1 MAVPGPELL
10 ADPAGSPGLL
20 RCQAPSLSRPG
31 PAEAT
36 VPAESSLADTCSSPP
51 AARSPR
57 GWPPAAPSGRSLTQ
71 VALPTISPA
80 AGWGGS
86 ERHTPD
92 SWPDTPEDQLLTG
105 EGGFSGL
112 GPPLGA
118 RGPHVAGRA
127 AAARRPRLDSAP
139 SQEEAAS
146 PDTALIHMAL
156 ADRLLDRIA
165 LSDTGTTL
173 CSCSV
178 RGEEARREP
187 VRPAGSH
194 SVHRR
199 GGAPQNTDSDLAP
212 QRRSNG
218 CSTGPCVRFFQQP
231 LYFKSV
237 SDLQRS
243 RKELRARPRLLT
255 LRPSLTSRWG
265 AGRAP

>member
-31 PAEAT
+31 PAEAA
-36 VPAESSLADTCSSPP
+36 VPAESSLADTCSSPS

-71 VALPTISPA
+71 VTLPTISPA

-118 RGPHVAGRA
+118 CGPHVAGRA

-146 PDTALIHMAL
+146 PDTALIYMAL

-165 LSDTGTTL
+165 LGDTGTTL

-178 RGEEARREP
+178 KGKKHDGSLYVQRGPTLCTGAAEHPKIPTATCHPSGGVTAVPQDLAYAFSSSLFTLRAFQIYREAAKSSERAHACSHFARR
-187 VRPAGSH
+187 
-194 SVHRR
+194 
-199 GGAPQNTDSDLAP
+199 
-212 QRRSNG
+212 
-218 CSTGPCVRFFQQP
+218 
-231 LYFKSV
+231 
-237 SDLQRS
+237 
-243 RKELRARPRLLT
+243 
-255 LRPSLTSRWG
+255 
-265 AGRAP
+265 